1 VIAPGRA
8 EPRGVCGF
16 AFGARTVSRLFLL
29 VLLWPA
35 ALLTAASMQTP
46 GNASPGNASPTNA
59 LPTNASAITASPTQP
74 VDPAAVTF
82 AEESGLVIVSVKR
95 DKTADYEAVI
105 RALQDALSKAT
116 SERFRALAQSWRV
129 FKAAEVDAKAN
140 TVYIHIMHPAVAGAD
155 YRPSL
160 VLDEILAG
168 ASAELL
174 AKYRD
179 AIAIGP
185 NKLGMKEFAHMVL
198 PPPANTS
205 PVTPVLPKKPGR

>member
-1 VIAPGRA
+1 
-8 EPRGVCGF
+8 
-16 AFGARTVSRLFLL
+16 VSRLFLL

-35 ALLTAASMQTP
+35 ALLTASSRQTP
-46 GNASPGNASPTNA
+46 GNASPGNASP
-59 LPTNASAITASPTQP
+59 LNASPSQP

-82 AEESGLVIVSVKR
+82 AEETGLVVVSVKP

-116 SERFRALAQSWRV
+116 SDRFRALAQSWRV
-129 FKAAEVDAKAN
+129 FKAADVDAKAN
-140 TVYIHIMHPAVAGAD
+140 AVYIHIIHPVVAGAD

-168 ASAELL
+168 ASAEML

-185 NKLGMKEFAHMVL
+185 TKLGMKEFAHMAI

-205 PVTPVLPKKPGR
+205 PVGPVVPKKPGR